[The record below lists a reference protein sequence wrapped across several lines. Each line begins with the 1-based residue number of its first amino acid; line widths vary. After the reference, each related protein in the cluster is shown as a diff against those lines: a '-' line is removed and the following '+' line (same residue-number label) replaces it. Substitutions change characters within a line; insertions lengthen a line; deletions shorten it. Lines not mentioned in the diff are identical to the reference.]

1 MKEVEQENQY
11 QQLTVQRRARILEML
26 EKEGQ
31 VQVEQLRQAFNVSA
45 VTIRNDLAHLEKK
58 NLLIRT
64 RGGAIRPQRVAVD
77 FKLTEKAQK
86 HFKEKQVIGRKAA
99 ELIQDGDT
107 IILDSGTTTL
117 EIAKNLAHFNELT
130 VITNAINI
138 AHLLANYQNIRV
150 IVPGGILRKN
160 ALSLVGPMAEQA
172 IQNYY
177 CDKLFLGVDGIEADF
192 GISTPNIE
200 EAYLNRIMIS
210 ISREVFVVT
219 DSSKFN
225 KRSFAFIA
233 PMSNIHYVITDKNI
247 PQEEKAKLEK
257 AGVQVICV

>member
-1 MKEVEQENQY
+1 MAGAEKDREM
-11 QQLTVQRRARILEML
+11 TVQRRAKILEL
-26 EKEGQ
+26 IEQQGQ
-31 VQVEQLRQAFNVSA
+31 VQVSALSNAFKVSS

-77 FKLTEKAQK
+77 FKITEKAQK
-86 HFKEKQVIGRKAA
+86 HFKEKQAIGRKAA

-117 EIAKNLAHFNELT
+117 EIAKNLGHFRELT
-130 VITNAINI
+130 VITNALNI
-138 AHLLANYQNIRV
+138 AHLLADFQNIRV

-160 ALSLVGPMAEQA
+160 ALSLVGPTAESA
-172 IQNYY
+172 IKNYF
-177 CDKLFLGVDGIEADF
+177 CDKLFLGVDGIDADF
-192 GISTPNIE
+192 GISTPNVE
-200 EAYLNRIMIS
+200 EAYLNRIMIE

-233 PMSNIHYVITDKNI
+233 PMNQIHTVITDHNI
-247 PQEEKAKLEK
+247 PSTEKEK
-257 AGVQVICV
+257 MEKIGVQVIEVG

>member
-1 MKEVEQENQY
+1 MAGKEKDREM
-11 QQLTVQRRARILEML
+11 TVQRRAKILEL
-26 EKEGQ
+26 IEQQGQ
-31 VQVEQLRQAFNVSA
+31 VQVSALSNAFKVSS

-77 FKLTEKAQK
+77 FKITEKAKK
-86 HFKEKQVIGRKAA
+86 HFREKQAIGRKAS

-117 EIAKNLAHFNELT
+117 EIAKNLGHFRELT
-130 VITNAINI
+130 VITNALNI
-138 AHLLANYQNIRV
+138 AHLLADFQNIRV

-160 ALSLVGPMAEQA
+160 ALSLVGPTAESA
-172 IQNYY
+172 IKNYF
-177 CDKLFLGVDGIEADF
+177 CDKLFLGVDGIDADF
-192 GISTPNIE
+192 GISTPNVE
-200 EAYLNRIMIS
+200 EAYLNRIMIE

-233 PMSNIHYVITDKNI
+233 PMNQIHTVITDRNI
-247 PQEEKAKLEK
+247 PATEKEK
-257 AGVQVICV
+257 MEKIGAQVIVAD

>member
-1 MKEVEQENQY
+1 MKDSEKNR
-11 QQLTVQRRARILEML
+11 QLTVQRLAKILEMI
-26 EKEGQ
+26 EREGQ
-31 VQVEQLRQAFNVSA
+31 VQVGRLSKIFKVSG

-77 FKLTEKAQK
+77 FKITEKAQK
-86 HFKEKQVIGRKAA
+86 HFKEKQAIGRKAA

-117 EIAKNLAHFNELT
+117 EIAKNLGQIKELT
-130 VITNAINI
+130 VITNALNI
-138 AHLLANYQNIRV
+138 AHLLADFTNIRV

-160 ALSLVGPMAEQA
+160 ALSLVGPTAENA
-172 IQNYY
+172 IKNYF
-177 CDKLFLGVDGIEADF
+177 CDKLFLGVDGIDADF
-192 GISTPNIE
+192 GISTPNVE
-200 EAYLNRIMIS
+200 EAYLNRIMIE

-233 PMSNIHYVITDKNI
+233 PMEKIHTVITDKNI
-247 PQEEKAKLEK
+247 PSGEKEKLEK
-257 AGVQVICV
+257 MGVQILLV